1 MPLVGLVTVFCPL
14 TTTGAGETIVHTN
27 LISPIVW
34 TMRFVADFNMKPG
47 ELVGQRKTT
56 FVPERVMDSDGGAGG
71 AGRVMLNTVPL
82 PELPP
87 ADAVP

>member
-1 MPLVGLVTVFCPL
+1 MPLVALDTVFCPF
-14 TTTGAGETIVHTN
+14 TTTGAGEAVVHT
-27 LISPIVW
+27 IGEA
-34 TMRFVADFNMKPG
+34 RFVADFKVKPG

-56 FVPERVMDSDGGAGG
+56 LVPERVIVSDGRVGG
-71 AGRVMLNTVPL
+71 DGRVMLNTVPL

>member
-1 MPLVGLVTVFCPL
+1 MPLVGLVTVFCPF
-14 TTTGAGETIVHTN
+14 TTTGAGEAVVHT
-27 LISPIVW
+27 VGE
-34 TMRFVADFNMKPG
+34 TRFVADFKVKPG

-56 FVPERVMDSDGGAGG
+56 LAPERVIDSDGDGG
-71 AGRVMLNTVPL
+71 VGGVGNVMLNTVPL

>member
-1 MPLVGLVTVFCPL
+1 MPLVGLVTVFCPF
-14 TTTGAGETIVHTN
+14 TTTGAGETIVHR
-27 LISPIVW
+27 IGEA
-34 TMRFVADFNMKPG
+34 RFVVDFKVKPG

-56 FVPERVMDSDGGAGG
+56 VVPEGVMDSEGGVGGAGS
-71 AGRVMLNTVPL
+71 VMLNTVPL

>member
-1 MPLVGLVTVFCPL
+1 MPLVRLVTVFCPF
-14 TTTGAGETIVHTN
+14 TTTGAGEAVVQATGET
-27 LISPIVW
+27 
-34 TMRFVADFNMKPG
+34 RFVADFKVNPG

-56 FVPERVMDSDGGAGG
+56 FVPERVIDSDGGVGG
-71 AGRVMLNTVPL
+71 GGRVMLNTVPL